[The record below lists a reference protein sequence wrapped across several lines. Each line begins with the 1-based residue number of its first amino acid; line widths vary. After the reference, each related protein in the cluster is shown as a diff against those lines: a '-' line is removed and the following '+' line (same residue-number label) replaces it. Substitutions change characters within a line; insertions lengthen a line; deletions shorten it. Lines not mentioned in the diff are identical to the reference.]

1 MSCKLGGQ
9 PWAVEI
15 PLKKTMVV
23 GYDTY
28 HDTVDK
34 KKSVG
39 ALVATLND
47 SFTRLV
53 LLGLLGFDIIS
64 SFTRFTSSCELH
76 ETGQE
81 IAVSIKPAMM
91 KALRRYKEEKVI
103 MYR

>member
-1 MSCKLGGQ
+1 MPPYFSPGLFMYLIFFQVAIQMSCKLGGQ

-23 GYDTY
+23 GYDAF

-47 SFTRLV
+47 SFT
-53 LLGLLGFDIIS
+53 
-64 SFTRFTSSCELH
+64 
-76 ETGQE
+76 
-81 IAVSIKPAMM
+81 K
-91 KALRRYKEEKVI
+91 
-103 MYR
+103 

>member
-1 MSCKLGGQ
+1 MSVATKVVIQMSCKIGGQ

-47 SFTRLV
+47 SFTRSV
-53 LLGLLGFDIIS
+53 VACCVGLRDHL
-64 SFTRFTSSCELH
+64 
-76 ETGQE
+76 
-81 IAVSIKPAMM
+81 
-91 KALRRYKEEKVI
+91 
-103 MYR
+103 